1 MIKRSEYLPTQIQ
14 DRISYEEKVQRAR
27 DLAKAEKDDKITAE
41 MDALYHGASTDQ
53 SKNMDRQEICSFMS
67 AD

>member
-41 MDALYHGASTDQ
+41 MDAQFQGASTDQ
-53 SKNMDRQEICSFMS
+53 SSNYDSKELNDYMS